1 MGDALEEKLIL
12 VFDDFLLQ
20 GHYILLAL
28 LALLTQLTLLAL
40 LELLAL

>member
-12 VFDDFLLQ
+12 VFDEFLLQ

-28 LALLTQLTLLAL
+28 LVLLALLTQLTLQAL
-40 LELLAL
+40 LEL